1 MNLDIEDRH
10 LIEEALNRGASER
23 MLVDFFVWRGHYT
36 TKPARTAAG
45 ESIRKM
51 FEAPFSTTASP
62 YSESQERV
70 RKVLEPFFTA
80 YRNKVLAEYGKFRER
95 HGETFADPDGT
106 RTPEQHYFYMRPIYY
121 VAGFNDPLA
130 AFLSKIRP
138 FVFLGKNVPGGVHDA
153 LIPGLNQVPV
163 ILDQISPGLSG
174 LVAAAIR
181 SQDAGFVPRFIKGSS
196 ELSNHAFGLAIDIEP
211 PSNPHI
217 KGSLIPL
224 LNEVAKRQSGI
235 DFDFGSQYASGKVW
249 SGVLSDEQ
257 RSVLVYLYGK
267 KASRA
272 VQDWLEENM
281 ATYEECLQE
290 IAAGNKHNASTADR
304 ENAKQAKMAIDNE
317 RDLQLMQSL
326 REQTGWANLNEW
338 RQNGIQSLPFE
349 LVWALKQA
357 FKTSPW
363 FRWGQ
368 EYRSTK
374 DAMHFELQAIVKHRD
389 GSITRATLAPDA
401 NRVRPLDELFPIV
414 FLACYTPEMDDLLD
428 QKLIVPSPLPPR
440 SYR

>member
-1 MNLDIEDRH
+1 MNLDIEERH

-23 MLVDFFVWRGHYT
+23 LLVDFFVWRGRYP

-45 ESIRKM
+45 ESIRK
-51 FEAPFSTTASP
+51 FLEAPLSNTGSP
-62 YSESQERV
+62 YSESQESV

-80 YRNKVLAEYGKFRER
+80 YNNKVIAEFRSL
-95 HGETFADPDGT
+95 HGHTFADPDGT
-106 RTPEQHYFYMRPIYY
+106 RTPERHYFYMRPMYY
-121 VAGFNDPLA
+121 VAGFDDPLE

-138 FVFLGKNVPGGVHDA
+138 FFFLGKTVPGGVHDA
-153 LIPGLNQVPV
+153 LIPGLNRVPA

-174 LVAAAIR
+174 RVAAAIH

-217 KGSLIPL
+217 RGNLIPL
-224 LNEVAKRQSGI
+224 LNEVVKRKIGI
-235 DFDFGSQYASGKVW
+235 DFDFGSEYASGKIW

-257 RSVLVYLYGK
+257 RLELTYLNGNA
-267 KASRA
+267 ASRA

-281 ATYEECLQE
+281 ATYEQCLQE
-290 IAAGNKHNASTADR
+290 IAAGNKHNASAADR
-304 ENAKQAKMAIDNE
+304 ENAKEAKMAIDNE
-317 RDLQLMQSL
+317 RDLQLMQIL
-326 REQTGWANLNEW
+326 HKQTDGATLNEW

-349 LVWALKQA
+349 LVWALKKA
-357 FKTSPW
+357 FETNHW

-374 DAMHFELQAIVKHRD
+374 DAMHFELQAIVKHKD
-389 GSITRATLAPDA
+389 GSITPATLTPNA

-414 FLACYTPEMDDLLD
+414 FLACYTPELDDLLD
-428 QKLIVPSPLPPR
+428 QKLIVPTLPPPR